1 MAGSRALLLPST
13 GMKRLLG
20 GIEGGGTKFVCVVG
34 TGPDD
39 VRAEI
44 RYPTTTPDETLT
56 QAVEFF
62 SEEGGRH
69 GGIDALG
76 VASFG
81 PVDPD
86 PASPTFGTIRQT
98 PKPGWS
104 GTDVA
109 GVLAESLA
117 VPVGF
122 DTDVN
127 GAALG
132 EWRWGAGRGCDT
144 IVYLTVGTGIGGGAV
159 VGGEPIHGLLHPE
172 MGHMRVPVPESDRF
186 EGICPYHRSCLEGMA
201 AGPAIEARWGRPPD
215 RLADLEGAAVALEAQ
230 YLGTA
235 IANIVLILSPQR
247 IVLGGGVMG
256 LDGLLE
262 ATRSVLV
269 ETLNGYIDAPEI
281 VERSSA
287 YLVAPELGNRSGVLG
302 ALELARRAL
311 S

>member
-1 MAGSRALLLPST
+1 MTRV
-13 GMKRLLG
+13 LG

-39 VRAEI
+39 IRAEL
-44 RYPTTTPDETLT
+44 RYPTTTPEATLAR
-56 QAVEFF
+56 AVTFF
-62 SEEGGRH
+62 RDQEARH
-69 GGIDALG
+69 GAIEALG
-76 VASFG
+76 FASFG

-86 PASPTFGTIRQT
+86 PTSPTFGTIRST
-98 PKPGWS
+98 PKPGWT
-104 GTDVA
+104 GTDVVGA
-109 GVLAESLA
+109 LAAALT

-132 EWRWGAGRGCDT
+132 EWCWGAGRGCDPM
-144 IVYLTVGTGIGGGAV
+144 VYLTVGTGIGGGAV

-186 EGICPYHRSCLEGMA
+186 AGICPFHRTCLEGMA
-201 AGPAIEARWGRPPD
+201 SGPAIEARWGRPAD
-215 RLADLEGAAVALEAQ
+215 RLDDREDAAVALEAR

-235 IANIVLILSPQR
+235 IANIVLVLSPR
-247 IVLGGGVMG
+247 RVVLGGGVMG
-256 LDGLLE
+256 MTGLLD

-269 ETLNGYIDAPEI
+269 ETLNGYVDVPEI
-281 VERSSA
+281 IDRPSD
-287 YLVAPELGNRSGVLG
+287 YLVAPGLEARSGVVG

-311 S
+311 R